1 MLQLAA
7 THAATMNN
15 REAAIRCGN
24 TESRQ
29 ADWPCLP
36 PLYVALGLLAVVGCS
51 QAARSGTAE
60 SEALAFHLCSSG
72 TLAASCVRAS
82 SLLLRSIPGV
92 RGGSFLSRT
101 APAPRA
107 YPAGSPPNVLR
118 PRKLGSRAQTHG
130 HLMHR
135 SVR

>member
-60 SEALAFHLCSSG
+60 FEALSTSAAQALWPPPVSGRPRSSS
-72 TLAASCVRAS
+72 A
-82 SLLLRSIPGV
+82 
-92 RGGSFLSRT
+92 LSRGSAA
-101 APAPRA
+101 APF
-107 YPAGSPPNVLR
+107 
-118 PRKLGSRAQTHG
+118 
-130 HLMHR
+130 
-135 SVR
+135 